1 MKACENRVSVY
12 IYVSLFSPTYYQ
24 PFFFLTKQ
32 TWLTNYQQHYVR
44 LAAEVHKETDKMMQ
58 STVETWHWW
67 RKLKM
72 ETIGLLKV
80 SDWQADINKV
90 LSSFVLATI
99 MHRLCTVTT
108 DTAFVPQ
115 GKSDKNRLCNIING
129 WLDKLL
135 RTGFCL
141 MGCFTITC
149 NYTRS
154 TAAEKR
160 RSAWMYLFLCI
171 SLGVG
176 VHIFKWQLGPLY
188 SKPCAW
194 F

>member
-1 MKACENRVSVY
+1 MKIECQC
-12 IYVSLFSPTYYQ
+12 IYVSLFSPTYYR

-32 TWLTNYQQHYVR
+32 TWLTNYQQHYVKISCRSPQRSR
-44 LAAEVHKETDKMMQ
+44 LVQRDKMMQ
-58 STVETWHWW
+58 STVETWHWC

-108 DTAFVPQ
+108 DTVSVPQ

-135 RTGFCL
+135 RTGFCF

-149 NYTRS
+149 NY
-154 TAAEKR
+154 
-160 RSAWMYLFLCI
+160 I
-171 SLGVG
+171 
-176 VHIFKWQLGPLY
+176 
-188 SKPCAW
+188 
-194 F
+194 